1 MGGKKISAQLLSFT
15 TNTVAKKIK
24 MEKKDCAF
32 VYSIAFQRLL
42 VHIMTF
48 GSTTQYWGLMFM
60 QMASCEAT
68 MHAYKTKENS

>member
-1 MGGKKISAQLLSFT
+1 MGGKKSLHNCSVLLQIPWQK
-15 TNTVAKKIK
+15 NKNG
-24 MEKKDCAF
+24 KKDCAF
-32 VYSIAFQRLL
+32 VHSIAFQRLL

-68 MHAYKTKENS
+68 MQAYKTKENS

>member
-1 MGGKKISAQLLSFT
+1 MGREKNLCTTAQFYYKYRGKK
-15 TNTVAKKIK
+15 NKNG
-24 MEKKDCAF
+24 KKDCAF
-32 VYSIAFQRLL
+32 VHSIAFQRLL

-68 MHAYKTKENS
+68 MQAYKTKENS